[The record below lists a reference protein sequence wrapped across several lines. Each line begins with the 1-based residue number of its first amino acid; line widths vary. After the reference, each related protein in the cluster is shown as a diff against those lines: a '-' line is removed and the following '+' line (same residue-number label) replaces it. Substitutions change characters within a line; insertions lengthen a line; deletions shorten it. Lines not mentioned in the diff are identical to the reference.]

1 MRMQF
6 PLDSG
11 ADSSEEFRLVQEL
24 ALLSLFISA
33 NLGPV
38 SKRTL
43 RELSAAA
50 APPAPGRPLPSA
62 LQLKD
67 N

>member
-1 MRMQF
+1 M
-6 PLDSG
+6 
-11 ADSSEEFRLVQEL
+11 QEL
-24 ALLSLFISA
+24 ALLPLFISA

-50 APPAPGRPLPSA
+50 ALPAAGRRSLLRCS
-62 LQLKD
+62 
-67 N
+67 

>member
-1 MRMQF
+1 M
-6 PLDSG
+6 
-11 ADSSEEFRLVQEL
+11 QEL
-24 ALLSLFISA
+24 ALLPLFISA

-50 APPAPGRPLPSA
+50 GRPLPSA

>member
-1 MRMQF
+1 MQ
-6 PLDSG
+6 D
-11 ADSSEEFRLVQEL
+11 L

-43 RELSAAA
+43 RELSAAE